1 MPYLPLNP
9 NGKVDKPS
17 LPFPISEE
25 LISVMDEKSMS
36 GLSTTEIVV
45 LDIFKTMLP
54 TTPYKVEGTDSFFE
68 IGGHSLLAPSVVR
81 ALQQRFNIDLPL
93 GVFYK
98 SPTASGLSREIEHR
112 LIPVVGSDQVDETS
126 STYYT
131 DFRTLVAL
139 LETNYKQ
146 AMPLP
151 PDNEVKVFLTG
162 ATGFIGAFLIRD
174 LMVRGHGKIG
184 IVAHVRAQSEEEGFR
199 RLRENCEGYGVWD
212 DSWLPRIQ
220 VVLGSLGP
228 DHLGIPQSTWNDL
241 ASTIDV
247 VIHNGARVL
256 SHVVFDVPVFLPS
269 WWVFNSSNHLGQLGA

>member
-17 LPFPISEE
+17 LPFPISDE
-25 LISVMDEKSMS
+25 LVSVTDENSMS

-45 LDIFKTMLP
+45 LDIFKTILP
-54 TTPYKVEGTDSFFE
+54 TTPYKVEVTDNFFD
-68 IGGHSLLAPSVVR
+68 IGGHSLLAPPVVH
-81 ALQQRFNIDLPL
+81 ALQRRFNIELPL

-98 SPTASGLSREIEHR
+98 NPTASGLSREIEHR
-112 LIPVVGSDQVDETS
+112 LVPVNGSAEVDETS

-131 DFRTLVAL
+131 DFRTLVDL
-139 LETNYKQ
+139 LETEYKQ
-146 AMPLP
+146 AIPLS

-174 LMVRGHGKIG
+174 LMVRGHGKIS

-199 RLRENCEGYGVWD
+199 RLRENCDGYGVWD
-212 DSWLPRIQ
+212 DSWLPRIK
-220 VVLGSLGP
+220 VVLGSLGS
-228 DHLGIPQSTWNDL
+228 DHLGILQCTWNDL

-256 SHVVFDVPVFLPS
+256 SHVVFDVPIFLP
-269 WWVFNSSNHLGQLGA
+269 LGGS